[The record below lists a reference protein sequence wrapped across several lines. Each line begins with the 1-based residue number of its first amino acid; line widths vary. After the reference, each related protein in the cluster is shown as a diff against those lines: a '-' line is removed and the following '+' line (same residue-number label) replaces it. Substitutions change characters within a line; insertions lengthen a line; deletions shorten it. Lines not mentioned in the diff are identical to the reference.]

1 MYKRQGWGVANEY
14 SPIVGSNSD
23 TIPGAA
29 GETTVNYFDTYGI
42 PSIVVAD
49 GPGGIRIKQEYV
61 AKNVETGEEATYYQ
75 YCTAWPVSV
84 LRAQTWNTDLLEDV
98 GEAYAC
104 LLYTSCSQISGR
116 NQRKPR
122 GKAGFH
128 DSFHGKTKDSI

>member
-1 MYKRQGWGVANEY
+1 MAQMSVAELATLNCGSGWGVANEY

-98 GEAYAC
+98 GEAYAAE
-104 LLYTSCSQISGR
+104 LEEMGLSLI
-116 NQRKPR
+116 
-122 GKAGFH
+122 H
-128 DSFHGKTKDSI
+128 I